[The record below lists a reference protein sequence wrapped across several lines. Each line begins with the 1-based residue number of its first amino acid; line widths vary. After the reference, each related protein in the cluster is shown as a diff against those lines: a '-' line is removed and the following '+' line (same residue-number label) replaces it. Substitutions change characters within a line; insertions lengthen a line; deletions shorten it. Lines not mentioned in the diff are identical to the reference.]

1 MGERKE
7 RELAEAGL
15 DKALRS
21 IVKEECTKAYLNDE
35 IANGVVSQVAGH
47 IKSVLRAFEVARQ
60 YANKGLGK
68 RYTVEVKVDASGVH
82 ESGLA
87 HDEAGMGPLP
97 PHWINIFA
105 FLRALKEIVSRPFR
119 KILAKRSLI
128 VLGRQLYRLAPSHS
142 SAVRISR
149 ASLQY
154 SGENGWKWTKAMGRL
169 TLDAA
174 RSANRH
180 IVIVGSSGYGKST
193 MLETIAGGICNL
205 GVPIVMF
212 DAHGEHRGMI
222 SSLGGRSHDSSISGI
237 NILSLDGVSEKTRA
251 REVSYAI
258 ARTYS
263 LGYLQR
269 LKLNQCILY
278 TYRKFRGAG
287 KEPAIRDLISEI
299 NIFIRRS
306 RSAAEK
312 NRLYQIKD
320 RVEELDYGT
329 FSEDVFSIK
338 EVFSGVNSFDLSR
351 IYGAD
356 AKMLYIEELLKRLYS
371 RMPEA
376 KAGSMPRMYIMI
388 DEGRSMIENSGA
400 SAEIVN
406 SIMEEGRKFGY
417 AVVLVAHNASELS
430 KQIISNAGTLIAFRS
445 KEPSD
450 LNYIANIVS
459 GGMQNMHEVKGMM
472 AKLGVGQA
480 IVAGGSSG
488 TPTVI
493 GVYRRRYMQEHGEGW
508 QDSLYEKLAV
518 PVLLKDVVGE
528 GDMQISRALYSLLN
542 SGKAEMFDFK
552 LNGANERWV
561 MRKSNQ
567 SAEHAVMVKKIAES
581 ASSSGL
587 WCRVY
592 NNSKGPDLVVYLGG
606 KKVAIEYETGR
617 KAIEDSVKMI
627 ASRNES
633 FARTIV
639 VVNDSHVDGYRN
651 ALLDGALVVGASE
664 ALLTGIKDLLA

>member
-21 IVKEECTKAYLNDE
+21 IVKEECTKVYLNDE
-35 IANGVVSQVAGH
+35 IADVVVSQVAEH
-47 IKSVLRAFEVARQ
+47 VRSVLRAFEVARQ

-68 RYTVEVKVDASGVH
+68 RYAIEVKVDASGVH

-97 PHWINIFA
+97 PHRVNIFA
-105 FLRALKEIVSRPFR
+105 FLEALKGIASRPFR
-119 KILAKRSLI
+119 KLLVKRGLIILGHR
-128 VLGRQLYRLAPSHS
+128 LYRLASSHS
-142 SAVRISR
+142 ATVRISR

-154 SGENGWKWTKAMGRL
+154 SGENGWKWVKARGKL

-193 MLETIAGGICNL
+193 MLETIARGICGL

-212 DAHGEHRGMI
+212 DAHGEHHGMV
-222 SSLGGRSHDSSISGI
+222 SALGGRTHDSSISGI
-237 NILSLDGVSEKTRA
+237 NLLSLDGASEKARA
-251 REVSYAI
+251 REVSYSI

-287 KEPAIRDLISEI
+287 REPAIRDLVAEI

-329 FSEDVFSIK
+329 FSGGGFQIR
-338 EVFSGVNSFDLSR
+338 EVLSGVNSFDLSR

-376 KAGSMPRMYIMI
+376 KIGSMPRMYIMI
-388 DEGRSMIENSGA
+388 DEGRSMIESSGA

-430 KQIISNAGTLIAFRS
+430 KQIISNAGTLVAFRS

-459 GGMQNMHEVKGMM
+459 GGTQSLQEVKSMM
-472 AKLGVGQA
+472 ARLGVGQA
-480 IVAGGSSG
+480 IVAGGSIE

-493 GVYRRRYMQEHGEGW
+493 RVHRLHYTQEHNEGF
-508 QDSLYEKLAV
+508 QGSLYEKLAE

-528 GDMQISRALYSLLN
+528 GNAQASRTLYLLLN
-542 SGKAEMFDFK
+542 SGKVEMFDFK
-552 LNGANERWV
+552 LNGANERWI

-581 ASSSGL
+581 AALSGL
-587 WCRVY
+587 WCRIY
-592 NNSKGPDLVVYLGG
+592 NNSNGPDLIAYSRGRR
-606 KKVAIEYETGR
+606 VAIEYETGR
-617 KAIEDSVKMI
+617 KAIGDSIRMI
-627 ASRNES
+627 ASRNRS

-639 VVNDSHVDGYRN
+639 VVNDSHVEEYRS
-651 ALLDGALVVGASE
+651 ALPNVARVVSASE
-664 ALLTGIKDLLA
+664 VMRTGIREFVV